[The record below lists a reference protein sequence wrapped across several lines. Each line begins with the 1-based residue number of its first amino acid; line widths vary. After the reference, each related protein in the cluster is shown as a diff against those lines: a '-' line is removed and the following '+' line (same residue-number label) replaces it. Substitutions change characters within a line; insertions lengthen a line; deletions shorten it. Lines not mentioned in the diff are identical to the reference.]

1 MALPKWREEAI
12 ARHHNRKA
20 FDCGEPMLNEYLRR
34 YARQN
39 HTSGGAKTFVAVPLD
54 EPVRVLGYYSLSPAE
69 VSIDRVPER
78 VRQGHGRYPLP
89 GFRLARLAVARDHQ
103 DQGLGGQLLLSAGER
118 CLAAASEVGGVV
130 LLIDAMND
138 AVVRWYE
145 EFGALSLID
154 CPLQLVL
161 PLATIDATLR
171 AIGR

>member
-12 ARHHNRKA
+12 AKHHDRKA
-20 FDCGEPMLNEYLRR
+20 FDCGEPTLNEYLRR

-54 EPVRVLGYYSLSPAE
+54 EPVGVLGYYSLSPAE
-69 VSIDRVPER
+69 VSIDRE
-78 VRQGHGRYPLP
+78 GHGQYPLP

-103 DQGLGGQLLLSAGER
+103 GQGLGGQLLVSAGER

-171 AIGR
+171 SIGR

>member
-1 MALPKWREEAI
+1 MSLPKWREDAI
-12 ARHHNRKA
+12 AKHHDRKA

-130 LLIDAMND
+130 LLIDAMN
-138 AVVRWYE
+138 
-145 EFGALSLID
+145 LSLIHISE
-154 CPLQLVL
+154 PTR
-161 PLATIDATLR
+161 PY
-171 AIGR
+171 